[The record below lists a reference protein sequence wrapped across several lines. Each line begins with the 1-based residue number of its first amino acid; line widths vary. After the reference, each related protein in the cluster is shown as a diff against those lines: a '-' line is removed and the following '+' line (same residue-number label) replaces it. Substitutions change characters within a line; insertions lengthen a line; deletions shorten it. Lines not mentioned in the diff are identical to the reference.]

1 VGDELDAAILGLAE
15 MPGKGH
21 RRSEIKDSRVRFWA
35 VYSYLI
41 AYRFDEETITI
52 VRVVHG
58 RRNIRKL
65 IPRRS

>member
-1 VGDELDAAILGLAE
+1 MGDELDAAILGLAE

-21 RRSEIKDSRVRFWA
+21 RRSEIKDSRVRFWT